1 MSGKT
6 RVEEYKKLRE
16 EIENIDMYSFD
27 DPKKMPPVTKK
38 EVLLPVHNI
47 DDYDDD
53 FPVSVDE
60 KMESDHIK
68 KNTLSMT
75 IDEIIQQ
82 HNAYKDKVQKKELD
96 EKVKEKNAKN
106 KKTFDLKTILWIV
119 IGAIVVVFIVIIGLV
134 MGGVL

>member
-38 EVLLPVHNI
+38 EILLPVHNI
-47 DDYDDD
+47 DDDD
-53 FPVSVDE
+53 FPESVDE

-106 KKTFDLKTILWIV
+106 KKNIDFKTILWIA
-119 IGAIVVVFIVIIGLV
+119 IGAIVIVFIVIIGLV

>member
-1 MSGKT
+1 MSGKS

-16 EIENIDMYSFD
+16 EIENIDVYSFD

-38 EVLLPVHNI
+38 ETIVPVHNL

-53 FPVSVDE
+53 FPISVNDS
-60 KMESDHIK
+60 MENDHIK

-82 HNAYKDKVQKKELD
+82 HNAYKDRVQKKELD

-106 KKTFDLKTILWIV
+106 KKAFDLKMVLWIV
-119 IGAIVVVFIVIIGLV
+119 IAAIVAVFIVIIGLV